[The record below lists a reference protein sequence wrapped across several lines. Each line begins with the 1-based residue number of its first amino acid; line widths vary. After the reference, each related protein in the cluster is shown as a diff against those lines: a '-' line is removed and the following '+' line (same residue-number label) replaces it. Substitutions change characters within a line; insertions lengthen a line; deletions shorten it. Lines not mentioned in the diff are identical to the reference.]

1 MKRQSQQKSKE
12 DDSDLFTP
20 EEEKIAG
27 EIEKMPLEDIPY
39 EI

>member
-1 MKRQSQQKSKE
+1 MSKAAAKTPGNE
-12 DDSDLFTP
+12 PEELFTE
-20 EEEKIAG
+20 EEEKIAQ